1 MYIKPE
7 YDALIE
13 PEKVLITPGQLFRT
27 VWAYLSSMEELAS
40 SISCIDYALADSS
53 SPALFSPEYD
63 LVRAIVETG
72 GSEGIYID
80 CYLEISGYGR
90 REGKSRIHLGTIK
103 TLDEGLDAYM
113 KMGKIA
119 GAFTCIGEMYL
130 WKNYKK
136 LRRQYSV
143 RKDRNDT
150 ILGQGLH

>member
-80 CYLEISGYGR
+80 CYLEISGYG
-90 REGKSRIHLGTIK
+90 S
-103 TLDEGLDAYM
+103 
-113 KMGKIA
+113 KIPDPS
-119 GAFTCIGEMYL
+119 GY
-130 WKNYKK
+130 
-136 LRRQYSV
+136 
-143 RKDRNDT
+143 D
-150 ILGQGLH
+150 

>member
-7 YDALIE
+7 YDVLIE

-40 SISCIDYALADSS
+40 SISCIDYALADDSS
-53 SPALFSPEYD
+53 LTSLSAEYD

-80 CYLEISGYGR
+80 CCLDISGYGGR
-90 REGKSRIHLGTIK
+90 GKRPLIHLGTIK
-103 TLDEGLDAYM
+103 TLDENLDAYM
-113 KMGKIA
+113 KMGNIA

-130 WKNYKK
+130 RKNCERIEEAEK
-136 LRRQYSV
+136 
-143 RKDRNDT
+143 RKA
-150 ILGQGLH
+150 GQK